1 MVTKEEICL
10 QVPGAGA
17 YALVIRT
24 MLGGVALLK
33 GLDAGTLDDL
43 RDAANECCDCLLHQ
57 GRRCANLVVT
67 VREEER
73 QLLVRFGGEWA
84 EVDGPRWNE
93 TELSQAVLETLV
105 PQVEM
110 ETDDAGRVT
119 AISLRFPRAAAGAR

>member
-1 MVTKEEICL
+1 MAMKEEICL
-10 QVPGAGA
+10 RVPGTGD
-17 YALVIRT
+17 YTLVIRT

-57 GRRCANLVVT
+57 GRQCACLVVT

-73 QLLVRFGGEWA
+73 QLLVRFEGEWA
-84 EVDGPRWNE
+84 EVDSPVWNE
-93 TELSQAVLETLV
+93 TDISRAVLETLV
-105 PQVEM
+105 PQVDM

-119 AISLRFPRAAAGAR
+119 AIALRFPRAVAGAR